1 MKGFIHGKFPVF
13 LPILCLFAF
22 SFTAPAAAG
31 TGTVVLKLSSN
42 QAVVDGAVYPLPK
55 APAINDGV
63 ALVPLRFLVET
74 LGMEVHWD
82 SRSREI
88 TVKEQERQIH
98 LKPESKEA
106 VVEGRIRQLPCAPT
120 ISGGT
125 TLVPLRFVAETLKYQ
140 VSYDAP
146 SREIRITLPPPPP
159 PPNRPPVAR
168 FEIEK
173 TTVAQGETVIYRD
186 ESYDPDGDGLVEV
199 KWTGKQRA
207 FFKPGE
213 YTVTLQVKD
222 SRGAWSETASKTIT
236 VTGEV
241 LMDEITYNLHHPMP
255 GEPLDLSAVDVP
267 QLPAV
272 EPATTMSRDMLMVSN
287 SPEVVTR
294 EGILYTDTLHGTA
307 RLYYHHINGSTVK
320 QHVYLLVTNQ
330 GLDTATVTIRKKAL
344 AGPGDPMA
352 AGRAATHRYLAA
364 GAEQAR
370 TIYLRPGETRIL
382 NEEQKPIPPGLCV
395 HGIFD
400 IHTDREVLFSVVAT
414 ENRDP
419 ITAYSDLSTLPPD
432 GKHIRGTFP
441 RANRFL
447 SVHLD
452 ENKPAR
458 LIIADGGGDSFLYGR
473 DGATNLLG
481 YNKGNYGVSYEIAIE
496 SKYRMGVLFSP
507 RGGPFAGAATW
518 DGQPFYLPSRG
529 VLNPPGQG
537 ALVGIIEPGQRK
549 TLRFMPPAASY
560 LPINLIFI
568 PF

>member
-1 MKGFIHGKFPVF
+1 MKGFRQKLLMVLPV
-13 LPILCLFAF
+13 LCLFVVF
-22 SFTAPAAAG
+22 PSSTPAAAS
-31 TGTVVLKLSSN
+31 TSTIVLKLSSK
-42 QAVVDGAVYPLPK
+42 QAIVNGAVYPLPA
-55 APAINDGV
+55 APVIKDGV
-63 ALVPLRFLVET
+63 TLVPLRFLVEA

-82 SRSREI
+82 NQSREI
-88 TVKEQERQIH
+88 TIKGQEREIR

-106 VVEGRIRQLPCAPT
+106 MVEGQLQSLPCAPT
-120 ISGGT
+120 ISEGT
-125 TLVPLRFVAETLKYQ
+125 TLIPLRFVAETLKCQ
-140 VSYDAP
+140 VSYLAS
-146 SREIRITLPPPPP
+146 SREVSITLPPPPP

-186 ESYDPDGDGLVEV
+186 ESYDPDGDNLVEA
-199 KWTGKQRA
+199 KWNGNRRA

-222 SRGAWSETASKTIT
+222 SRGAWSQVASKTIT
-236 VTGEV
+236 VTEEV
-241 LMDEITYNLHHPMP
+241 LMDEITYNLHHPIP
-255 GEPLDLSAVDVP
+255 GEPLDLSALEML

-272 EPATTMSRDMLMVSN
+272 EPATTMSREMLMVSN

-294 EGILYTDTLHGTA
+294 EGILYADTLHGTA

-320 QHVYLLVTNQ
+320 QHVYLLATNQ
-330 GLDTATVTIRKKAL
+330 GLDTATVTIRKKAT

-352 AGRAATHRYLAA
+352 AGRAATYRYLAT

-370 TIYLRPGETRIL
+370 TIYLAPGESKIL
-382 NEEQKPIPPGLCV
+382 NEGHKPIAPGLCV

-414 ENRDP
+414 ENGDP

-441 RANRFL
+441 QANRFL
-447 SVHLD
+447 PVHLY

-458 LIIADGGGDSFLYGR
+458 LVIADGGGDSFLYGR

-481 YNKGNYGVSYEIAIE
+481 YNKGNYGVSYEITIE
-496 SKYRMGVLFSP
+496 SKHRMGVFFSP

-518 DGQPFYLPSRG
+518 DGQPFYLPNRG
-529 VLNPPGQG
+529 VLNPPNQG
-537 ALVGIIEPGQRK
+537 ALLGIIEPGQQK

-560 LPINLIFI
+560 LPINLVFI